1 MDSDPYPASQ
11 PVQGQDQLAPS
22 GHDSGTNSSQSQTRS
37 VADSQTSN
45 ASPATDQ
52 VATPPGSDSGSG
64 VEPPPAAVVTAM
76 LKNRYA
82 NVGPGLTTGVSS
94 QNSQLHQLS
103 AIAAVQDRLGLDAA
117 GLPRKRMAD
126 GEVKDGRGSLSPV
139 KGHSRTTSTVSV
151 ASTAG
156 STIGEL
162 SAELRTRL
170 SYAMVKVNNGWQ
182 ARNLDEVESLASQA
196 TSPASSTST
205 VHRRKGSSA
214 SPRLPATAMS
224 SRAQFTHE
232 SMNFKG
238 KSASP
243 PSANSDKPTL
253 APPASIQ
260 PCSPMPAPR
269 SNPRRNSNP
278 RYTPTM
284 LSHSHSASAHAS
296 AQTTPISNG
305 IGRSQS
311 HLDANMYSPHHKNVR
326 EQDAIETLL
335 FMSSPGNSASLK
347 HTFSPS
353 GSPGPQSSAP
363 PRSVSERHALPSG
376 PRRGLPASRPPSSA
390 KKVGFDKSPGVPPPH
405 SPMDLDSPQQQQ
417 YTARNISTPKRQA
430 TGLTSRHRTTLSLP
444 SGLGLGN
451 GTARKVL
458 RDEDIERML
467 DHAGAELADT
477 SDDEE
482 IQLPPGR
489 NRLAGAM
496 GI

>member
-1 MDSDPYPASQ
+1 MDIDPYPASQ
-11 PVQGQDQLAPS
+11 PVHGQDQLAPS
-22 GHDSGTNSSQSQTRS
+22 GHDSGTNSSQSQTQS
-37 VADSQTSN
+37 ITDSQTSN
-45 ASPATDQ
+45 ASSATDQ
-52 VATPPGSDSGSG
+52 VATPPGSDSGSS
-64 VEPPPAAVVTAM
+64 VERPPVAEVTAM

-82 NVGPGLTTGVSS
+82 NVGPEVTTGVSS
-94 QNSQLHQLS
+94 QDSQLHQLS

-126 GEVKDGRGSLSPV
+126 GEVKDRKGSMSPV

-156 STIGEL
+156 K
-162 SAELRTRL
+162 LRTRL

-214 SPRLPATAMS
+214 SPRLPSTVTPS
-224 SRAQFTHE
+224 HPQFTYE
-232 SMNFKG
+232 SMNYKG
-238 KSASP
+238 KSNSP

-260 PCSPMPAPR
+260 PSSSMPAPR

-284 LSHSHSASAHAS
+284 LSHSHSASANAS

-305 IGRSQS
+305 IRRSHS

-335 FMSSPGNSASLK
+335 FMSSPGNLASLK

-363 PRSVSERHALPSG
+363 PRSVGERHALPSG
-376 PRRGLPASRPPSSA
+376 PRRGLPGSRPPSSA

-405 SPMDLDSPQQQQ
+405 SPMDLDSPQQQH
-417 YTARNISTPKRQA
+417 YAAHNRSTPKRQA
-430 TGLTSRHRTTLSLP
+430 TSLASRHRTTLSLP

-451 GTARKVL
+451 GTARKTL

-477 SDDEE
+477 T
-482 IQLPPGR
+482 
-489 NRLAGAM
+489 AGP
-496 GI
+496 